1 LKKPAI
7 SGRLIAVSSATLLVE
22 NVLRLAATAAIS
34 FWIARTLG
42 PEDFG
47 LLAFAS
53 ALAAIFLGAAGL
65 GLDVPTVL
73 RLTADKDQ
81 GAVLATAIALRL
93 GAALAAFVA
102 AVVVAVVLNHDEPKT
117 LAVTV
122 IVALSILAYAPSVF
136 DFWFKAHVQAA
147 APASM
152 RLLSTLLSSGVK
164 LMCLSLG
171 GGVVALAWAVVF
183 EAALSTLLLW
193 LAWRRSARSACADP
207 MRPNQLLA
215 RGMLRESWPYLT
227 SNIATVIYMKV
238 DVVLLGH
245 LSSHAQTGVYSVVQK
260 LSEVLYI
267 VPIALV
273 ESAFPAL
280 ARRRRESGGDPA
292 QDGQLLF
299 DLSVAASTLAAVVGV
314 LLAGPL
320 IHLVFGPQ
328 YAQAVPLFHLHAWT
342 CLAVALNA
350 ARHRWLATTGLQ
362 SYAPVVTILGAV
374 INVALNVTM
383 IPLWGAQ
390 GAVYA
395 ALCAY
400 FASGFLTSFVF
411 RALRPIGWMQA
422 RALWPWTRLYRLGFA
437 KTRPPQPPT

>member
-1 LKKPAI
+1 MKKPAI
-7 SGRLIAVSSATLLVE
+7 SGRRIAVSSATLLVE

-47 LLAFAS
+47 LLTFAS
-53 ALAAIFLGAAGL
+53 ALAAIFLGVAGL

-93 GAALAAFVA
+93 GASLAAFVA
-102 AVVVAVVLNHDEPKT
+102 VVLVAVVLKHDEPRT

-136 DFWFKAHVQAA
+136 DLWFKAHVQAA
-147 APASM
+147 APSFV
-152 RLLSTLLSSGVK
+152 RLLSTLVSSGVK
-164 LMCLSLG
+164 LMCITLG

-193 LAWRRSARSACADP
+193 LAWRRSSRSVAANP
-207 MRPNQLLA
+207 LRPSRLLA
-215 RGMLRESWPYLT
+215 PGMLRESWPYLT
-227 SNIATVIYMKV
+227 SNIATLVYMKV
-238 DVVLLGH
+238 DVVLLGY
-245 LSSHAQTGVYSVVQK
+245 LSSHGQTGVYSVVQK

-280 ARRRRESGGDPA
+280 ARRRHEAGGDPA

-299 DLSVAASTLAAVVGV
+299 DLSVAAATLAAVAGV
-314 LLAGPL
+314 LLAGPM
-320 IHLVFGPQ
+320 IQLVFGPH
-328 YAQAVPLFHLHAWT
+328 YAQAAPLFYLHAWT

-350 ARHRWLATTGLQ
+350 ARHRWLATAGLQ
-362 SYAPVVTILGAV
+362 GYAPVVTILGAV
-374 INVALNVTM
+374 INVALNVAM
-383 IPLWGAQ
+383 IPRWGAQ

-395 ALCAY
+395 ALGAY
-400 FASGFLTSFVF
+400 FASGFFTSFVF
-411 RALRPIGWMQA
+411 PALRPIGWMQA
-422 RALWPWTRLYRLGFA
+422 RALWPWTRLYRLSFA
-437 KTRPPQPPT
+437 KTRSPQPPT